1 MQGLSFTKGRW
12 RVLPAHEISL
22 LRKCHAEPAAAAK
35 HLGRGEALTPPLPRP
50 FSSFRVTLERSWVD
64 VAVHVDPTLAF
75 V

>member
-35 HLGRGEALTPPLPRP
+35 HLGRGVNPSLPQ
-50 FSSFRVTLERSWVD
+50 TL
-64 VAVHVDPTLAF
+64 LF
-75 V
+75 VQGDTREILG